1 MFNIYILKCDNNK
14 YYVGKT
20 KNNINKR
27 LRQHFNGTGSL
38 WTKKYKPIELI
49 EEINYCD
56 EFDEDKYVKKYM
68 SIYGIDN
75 VRGGSY
81 SQFELTEEQHNVI
94 CKELYT
100 SSDVCYNCGKIGHF
114 IKFCPNNKKLS
125 CKLCGRKTHNTNN
138 CLYKYDIKGKIINI

>member
-1 MFNIYILKCDNNK
+1 MFNIYILLCNNNK

-27 LRQHFNGTGSL
+27 LTQHFNGTGSL

-49 EEINYCD
+49 EEINNCD

-81 SQFELTEEQHNVI
+81 SQLEITEEQHNVI
-94 CKELYT
+94 CK
-100 SSDVCYNCGKIGHF
+100 
-114 IKFCPNNKKLS
+114 
-125 CKLCGRKTHNTNN
+125 
-138 CLYKYDIKGKIINI
+138 